1 MKEKL
6 FKNKRKKKPGV
17 PGMVVLLLLGM
28 VAGSLGWFVQRSE
41 VKAAEEM
48 IQVSGISVIAR
59 EDGICAECFYSNFD
73 SSVCTVQLYLEKQN
87 GTEAIP
93 MVYRNLSDTGEEE
106 QKAETEICRE
116 GTGIYRAVLLTRAEG
131 DTTVVRFQDSGWY
144 EAVDMGDHYEVRPYV
159 ASSGKNTILG
169 RAGAGDE
176 PEENTVSG
184 IAEEEPEEN
193 TRSACEHKPVQ
204 ELYEPATSQRDAVFC
219 ESCELCGQV
228 LAYGEI
234 PNTAYVSFLDYAAGM
249 IRQAKPAEQVVVD
262 ADRWISFDKRV
273 LDAIRERA
281 DVSILIRYRDQ
292 GEEHQVLL
300 PAGADVSSLGDQ
312 NGFCGFRYLSQIF
325 CVRSSEPDFQGQIF

>member
-28 VAGSLGWFVQRSE
+28 AAGSLGWFVE

-144 EAVDMGDHYEVRPYV
+144 EAVDMGDHYEVRSYV
-159 ASSGKNTILG
+159 P
-169 RAGAGDE
+169 GDG
-176 PEENTVSG
+176 ENTELG
-184 IAEEEPEEN
+184 KEGEEPKEN
-193 TRSACEHKPVQ
+193 IGSACEHKPVQ
-204 ELYEPATSQRDAVFC
+204 ELYEPATPQRDAVFC
-219 ESCELCGQV
+219 EGCELCGQV
-228 LAYGEI
+228 IAYGEI
-234 PNTAYVSFLDYAAGM
+234 PNTAYVSFLNRAAGM
-249 IRQAKPAEQVVVD
+249 IREAQPAEQVVID
-262 ADRWISFDKRV
+262 TDRWISFDKRV
-273 LDAIRERA
+273 LEAIKERA
-281 DVSILIRYRDQ
+281 DVSVLIRYRDQ
-292 GEEHQVLL
+292 GEEHQVLI
-300 PAGADVSSLGDQ
+300 PAGADVSSLGDE
-312 NGFCGFRYLSQIF
+312 NGFCGFRYLCQIF
-325 CVRSSEPDFQGQIF
+325 GEKIDG

>member
-6 FKNKRKKKPGV
+6 FRNKRKRRAGV
-17 PGMVVLLLLGM
+17 LGTGILLLLGM
-28 VAGSLGWFVQRSE
+28 AAGSLGWLMQRSE

-48 IQVSGISVIAR
+48 IQVSGISVIAK
-59 EDGICAECFYSNFD
+59 EDGICAECFYRNFD

-93 MVYRNLSDTGEEE
+93 VVYRNLSDIGEEE

-159 ASSGKNTILG
+159 PSSGENTISG
-169 RAGAGDE
+169 RPREE

-184 IAEEEPEEN
+184 RAGEEPEEN
-193 TRSACEHKPVQ
+193 IGSTCEHKPIR
-204 ELYEPATSQRDAVFC
+204 ELYEPATPQRDAIFC

-234 PNTAYVSFLDYAAGM
+234 PNTAYVAFLDYAAGI
-249 IRQAKPAEQVVVD
+249 IRKAQPAEQVVVD
-262 ADRWISFDKRV
+262 TDRWISFDKRV
-273 LDAIRERA
+273 LDAIKERA
-281 DVSILIRYRDQ
+281 DVSILIWYRDQ

-300 PAGADVSSLGDQ
+300 PAGVDVSSLGDE
-312 NGFCGFRYLSQIF
+312 NGFCGFRYLNQIF
-325 CVRSSEPDFQGQIF
+325 GEKIDG

>member
-6 FKNKRKKKPGV
+6 FTNKRKRRPGV
-17 PGMVVLLLLGM
+17 LVTGILLLLGM

-41 VKAAEEM
+41 VKAAEVM
-48 IQVSGISVIAR
+48 IQISGISVIAK
-59 EDGICAECFYSNFD
+59 EDGICAECFYRNFD

-93 MVYRNLSDTGEEE
+93 VVYRNLSDTGEEE
-106 QKAETEICRE
+106 KKAETEICRE

-144 EAVDMGDHYEVRPYV
+144 EAVDMGDHYEIRSYV
-159 ASSGKNTILG
+159 PGSGGNTASG
-169 RAGAGDE
+169 REGVGE
-176 PEENTVSG
+176 KLEENIG
-184 IAEEEPEEN
+184 
-193 TRSACEHKPVQ
+193 SACEHKPVR
-204 ELYEPATSQRDAVFC
+204 ELYEPATPQKDAVFG

-234 PNTAYVSFLDYAAGM
+234 PNTAYVSFLDRAVGM
-249 IRQAKPAEQVVVD
+249 IREAQPAEQVVVD
-262 ADRWISFDKRV
+262 TDRWISFDKRV
-273 LDAIRERA
+273 LDAIKERA

-300 PAGADVSSLGDQ
+300 PAGADVSSLEDE

-325 CVRSSEPDFQGQIF
+325 WVRSSEPDLRRKN